1 MTTMQLPLPVAVN
14 GESVGAGSGSVGEP
28 LLAPP
33 PVTLLPGQSLQ
44 ERAKPPM
51 MIDRAEAYYWTAA
64 WQDSMREAVEALM
77 AGKYRR
83 FDSDDPL
90 DLARWL
96 LDEKED

>member
-14 GESVGAGSGSVGEP
+14 EESVGAGGGSVGET

-33 PVTLLPGQSLQ
+33 SVTVPAGQSLQ
-44 ERAKPPM
+44 DRPKPPM

-64 WQDSMREAVEALM
+64 WQDGMREAVEALM

-96 LDEKED
+96 LNEKED